1 MRFLKK
7 SSLWVSIVR
16 VFKWYNAQSVYTTH
30 CHQQKMFTSHFS
42 KLFTGRGYDNEF
54 QILFLRIFLA
64 IKTKL
69 FVDVAVAVIK
79 IIISYEIRKKIVK
92 TNLGIRCRILST
104 AFYVTRNA
112 KLRRKKACFHNLQ
125 FIIQKWF
132 SKEACCC

>member
-1 MRFLKK
+1 
-7 SSLWVSIVR
+7 
-16 VFKWYNAQSVYTTH
+16 
-30 CHQQKMFTSHFS
+30 MFTSHFS

-69 FVDVAVAVIK
+69 FVDVAVIK

-112 KLRRKKACFHNLQ
+112 KLRRKRLA
-125 FIIQKWF
+125 FIIYNSSYKNDLVKKPAAA
-132 SKEACCC
+132 KEMITMKVYRT